1 MSQCAQPYCN
11 RPATNRC
18 SICIIEPY
26 CGSECQK
33 VDWKEHKKICK
44 ILKRLSNDLQP
55 YHEAVEIIQEILAAS
70 DNIRVMD
77 HLLSYAQLQFG
88 DRIPGKVYRQ
98 KGNSERIDNFA
109 VEIHILIQ
117 IYSSSI
123 NIYAA
128 DTSLGLICRDNLQ
141 LPLVVKILEILKP
154 WSSCLDLD
162 TTAQIDGLK
171 GKNIDYFS
179 MVSNSDYILQLL
191 MNYEDHAAIIYMHR
205 NRLDISENHCQQAI
219 TYARQYNEEGETKT
233 SWLLKTLSTY
243 SLLHSMRQDF
253 AGAVTLAE
261 EAYNCAAIAYNPVHP
276 KVQKAA
282 GTLIEC
288 LIRKGDLDN
297 VELFSQ
303 MTLDSLKDPANKVD
317 QEGEEV
323 ARGYFNL
330 AEVISKETSPKK
342 DYKRAEMLVIESLR
356 IRTKLYSN
364 DHWHIGANIGLL
376 ASILRKQ
383 FKFGPELQALYERT
397 LAIDKKHYG
406 PDGMNVSFSHTNL
419 GQYLYTFIYVYS

>member
-1 MSQCAQPYCN
+1 
-11 RPATNRC
+11 
-18 SICIIEPY
+18 
-26 CGSECQK
+26 
-33 VDWKEHKKICK
+33 
-44 ILKRLSNDLQP
+44 LKRLSNDLQP
-55 YHEAVEIIQEILAAS
+55 YHEAVQIIQEILATS
-70 DNIRVMD
+70 ENIRIMD

-98 KGNSERIDNFA
+98 RGNSERIDNFE
-109 VEIHILIQ
+109 VEIFILIH

-123 NIYAA
+123 NIYTA
-128 DTSLGLICRDNLQ
+128 DTSLGITDRDNLK
-141 LPLVVKILEILKP
+141 LPLVEKTLEILKP

-162 TTAQIDGLK
+162 TAAQIDGLRRNNV
-171 GKNIDYFS
+171 GYFS
-179 MVSNSDYILQLL
+179 MVSNIDYILELL
-191 MNYEDHAAIIYMHR
+191 TICEDHAASIYMHR
-205 NRLDISENHCQQAI
+205 NRIEISENHCQRAI

-233 SWLLKTLSTY
+233 NLLLKTLSTY
-243 SLLHSMRQDF
+243 SLHLSNRGEF
-253 AGAVTLAE
+253 AGAISVAE

-297 VELFSQ
+297 AELFSQ

-330 AEVISKETSPKK
+330 ANVISMEKSPKK
-342 DYKRAEMLVIESLR
+342 DYKRAEMLVRESLR

-364 DHWHIGANIGLL
+364 DHWHIGSNIGLL

-383 FKFGPELQALYERT
+383 FQFGPELQALYERT
-397 LAIDKKHYG
+397 LAIDKKHHG
-406 PDGMNVSFSHTNL
+406 PDGINVSVSYTNL
-419 GQYLYTFIYVYS
+419 GQYLYIFIYVYISIYLHIYIYIYTYINICLCI